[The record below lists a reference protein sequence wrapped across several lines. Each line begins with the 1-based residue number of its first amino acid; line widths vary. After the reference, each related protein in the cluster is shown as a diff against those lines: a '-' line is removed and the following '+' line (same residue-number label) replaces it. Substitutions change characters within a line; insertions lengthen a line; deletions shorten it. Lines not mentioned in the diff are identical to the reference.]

1 MSDHNQDV
9 QVEPAEVLNR
19 KLLDAINESSDGYL
33 KSASEAASN
42 MIRRKLRE
50 NGFSRAILPYK
61 QVSNEDLTYLPD
73 TELPVIVEEME
84 PDSPGA
90 KSISFNDTADTAFYR
105 MDKFVVYFAKIV
117 TKEFT
122 KNVDELRT
130 YKSDL
135 RGVITDNSL
144 KDMQTEEDG
153 RFIKTIDTIVGTEGN
168 VDGQSGFQQNFKI
181 NGDIT
186 RDTYVEILSHLENRR
201 LNNGVYLMNRKTAKK
216 FLKWDR
222 SEIGG
227 DLAERLFQ
235 EGLPALSEGKVMG
248 IRHIFTI
255 KDELVANQVVY
266 QFAEPNYLGRAYILQ
281 NVTMY
286 VEKKKDILRF
296 SAMEKI
302 GITVANVAGAA
313 KVRFA
318 E

>member
-1 MSDHNQDV
+1 MSDNNQDV

-19 KLLDAINESSDGYL
+19 KLLDAINDSSDGYL

-135 RGVITDNSL
+135 RGVITDNAL
-144 KDMQTEEDG
+144 KDVQTEEDG
-153 RFIKTIDTIVGTEGN
+153 RFIKTVDTIVGAVNGTGEAG
-168 VDGQSGFQQNFKI
+168 VAQNFEI
-181 NGDIT
+181 QGDIT

-201 LNNGVYLMNRKTAKK
+201 LNNGVFLMNRKTAKK

-222 SEIGG
+222 TEIGG
-227 DLAERLFQ
+227 DLAQQLFQ
-235 EGLPALSEGKVMG
+235 DGLTALSEGKVMG

-255 KDELVANQVVY
+255 KDELVPNQVVY
-266 QFAEPNYLGRAYILQ
+266 QFAEPSYMGRAYILQ

-302 GITVANVAGAA
+302 GLTIANVAAVA
-313 KVRFA
+313 KSKFI

>member
-1 MSDHNQDV
+1 
-9 QVEPAEVLNR
+9 VLNR
-19 KLLDAINESSDGYL
+19 KLLDAISNSDDGYL
-33 KSASEAASN
+33 KSASDAASN

-50 NGFSRAILPYK
+50 NGFSRSIIPYK
-61 QVSNEDLTYLPD
+61 PVTNEKLTYLPD
-73 TELPVIVEEME
+73 TDLPVIVEEME

-90 KSISFNDTADTAFYR
+90 KSVTFNDTADTAFYR

-117 TKEFT
+117 TPEFT

-135 RGVITDNSL
+135 RGIITDNAL
-144 KDMQTEEDG
+144 KDVQTEEDG
-153 RFIKTIDTIVGTEGN
+153 RFVGTIDRVVGAYGGVGE
-168 VDGQSGFQQNFKI
+168 SGSQQAFSLAA
-181 NGDIT
+181 GIT
-186 RDTYVEILSHLENRR
+186 RDSYVEILSHLENQR
-201 LNNGVYLMNRKTAKK
+201 LNNGVYLMNRKTAKA

-227 DLAERLFQ
+227 DIAQNMFQ
-235 EGLPALSEGKVMG
+235 DGLTALTEGKVMG

-255 KDELVANQVVY
+255 KDELIPNNEVY
-266 QFAEPNYLGRAYILQ
+266 QFAEPSYLGRAYVLQ

-302 GITVANVAGAA
+302 GLTIANVAGVA
-313 KVRFA
+313 KSKFNP
-318 E
+318 

>member
-1 MSDHNQDV
+1 MSDQDI
-9 QVEPAEVLNR
+9 QVESAEVLNR
-19 KLLDAINESSDGYL
+19 KLLDAINESPDGYL
-33 KSASEAASN
+33 KSASEAASS

-50 NGFSRAILPYK
+50 NGFARAIIPHK

-73 TELPVIVEEME
+73 TELPVVVEEME

-90 KSISFNDTADTAFYR
+90 KSITFNDSADTATYR

-117 TKEFT
+117 TREFT

-153 RFIKTIDTIVGTEGN
+153 RFIKTIDTIVGSATG
-168 VDGQSGFQQNFKI
+168 VGQSGFQQNFELQ
-181 NGDIT
+181 GDIT
-186 RDTYVEILSHLENRR
+186 RDTYVEILSHLEDRR
-201 LNNGVYLMNRKTAKK
+201 LNNGVFLMNRRTAKK

-222 SEIGG
+222 TEIGG
-227 DLAERLFQ
+227 DLAQDLFKD
-235 EGLPALSEGKVMG
+235 GLTSLNEGKIMG

-255 KDELVANQVVY
+255 KDELVPNQVVY

-281 NVTMY
+281 NTTMY

-313 KVRFA
+313 KSKFI

>member
-1 MSDHNQDV
+1 MGDTNQDV

-153 RFIKTIDTIVGTEGN
+153 RFINTIDTIVGS
-168 VDGQSGFQQNFKI
+168 VSGTGAAGVQQNYEI

-186 RDTYVEILSHLENRR
+186 RETYVEILSHLENRR
-201 LNNGVYLMNRKTAKK
+201 LNNGVFLMNRKTAKK

-222 SEIGG
+222 TEVGG
-227 DLAERLFQ
+227 DLAEKLFQ

-266 QFAEPNYLGRAYILQ
+266 QFAEPAYLGRAYILQ

-302 GITVANVAGAA
+302 GITVANVAAAA
-313 KVRFA
+313 KVRFV

>member
-1 MSDHNQDV
+1 MSQENQEV

-19 KLLDAINESSDGYL
+19 KLLDAISNSDDGYL
-33 KSASEAASN
+33 KSASDAASN

-50 NGFSRAILPYK
+50 NGFSRSIIPYK
-61 QVSNEDLTYLPD
+61 PVTNEKLTYLPD
-73 TELPVIVEEME
+73 TDLPVIVEEME

-90 KSISFNDTADTAFYR
+90 KSVTFNDTADTAFYR

-117 TKEFT
+117 TPEFT

-135 RGVITDNSL
+135 RGIITDNAL
-144 KDMQTEEDG
+144 KDVQTEEDG
-153 RFIKTIDTIVGTEGN
+153 RFVGTIDRVVGAYGGVGE
-168 VDGQSGFQQNFKI
+168 SGSQQAFSLAA
-181 NGDIT
+181 GIT
-186 RDTYVEILSHLENRR
+186 RDSYVEILSHLENQR
-201 LNNGVYLMNRKTAKK
+201 LNNGVYLMNRKTAKA

-227 DLAERLFQ
+227 DIAQNMFQ
-235 EGLPALSEGKVMG
+235 DGLTALTEGKVMG

-255 KDELVANQVVY
+255 KDELIPNNEVY
-266 QFAEPNYLGRAYILQ
+266 QFAEPSYLGRAYVLQ

-302 GITVANVAGAA
+302 GLTIANVAGVA
-313 KVRFA
+313 KSKFNP
-318 E
+318 